1 MESFSTDRGDAP
13 AAINAATAS
22 DDEDDVDM
30 FYDVTDATA
39 SSAPD
44 ASKNTG
50 SSQGVLS
57 ASSSV
62 ELQETRDWFDDQ
74 RLSDGFV
81 SLGSVSSSSQ
91 SVVDCNDDNEDDERR
106 TSMKDRDLHSITT
119 SFRQQ
124 RCYISV
130 SFARVKRKR

>member
-1 MESFSTDRGDAP
+1 MESFSTDMGDAP

-62 ELQETRDWFDDQ
+62 ELQETRDWFDRQ

-81 SLGSVSSSSQ
+81 SLGSVSSSQ
-91 SVVDCNDDNEDDERR
+91 SADCNDDNEDDERR